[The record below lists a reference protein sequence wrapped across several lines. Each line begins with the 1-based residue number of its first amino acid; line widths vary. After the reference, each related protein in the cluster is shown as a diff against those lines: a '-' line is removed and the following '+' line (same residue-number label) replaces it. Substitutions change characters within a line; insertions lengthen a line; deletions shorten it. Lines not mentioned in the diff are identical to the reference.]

1 MNKRLFQVF
10 ILILIIPSCYTFK
23 GREAVDHSRAP
34 LFELRKAAI
43 LPFMRAQ
50 RDPVF
55 SDLIFCPLTGYR
67 TKMGVIEK
75 GAEERLYNALRASLE
90 KAGIQL
96 VSELSVMH
104 AINEAK
110 DTYSSEGLKRIASL
124 LDVDALFGGCILR
137 FEERIGRSYGA
148 ERGASVSFT
157 VVIWKFPG
165 SMIVWSSYFDETQVP
180 LTENLL
186 QLPIFIRGGYRWM
199 TADELLKQGVSSI
212 VESIPISRR

>member
-1 MNKRLFQVF
+1 MSKRLFQVLIF
-10 ILILIIPSCYTFK
+10 ILIIPSCYTFK
-23 GREAVDHSRAP
+23 GKEAVDQSGGP
-34 LFELRKAAI
+34 SFELRKAAI

-55 SDLIFCPLTGYR
+55 SDLVFCPLTGYR
-67 TKMGVIEK
+67 TKMGFIER
-75 GAEERLYNALRASLE
+75 GAEEKLYNALRASLE
-90 KAGIQL
+90 KEGIQL
-96 VSELSVMH
+96 VSELSVMY

-110 DTYSSEGLKRIASL
+110 DTYSSDELKRIASL

-137 FEERIGRSYGA
+137 FEERVGKSYGA

-157 VVIWKFPG
+157 VVIWKFPE

-186 QLPIFIRGGYRWM
+186 QLPIFIRGGYRWIS
-199 TADELLKQGVSSI
+199 ADELMKQGVSRI
-212 VESIPISRR
+212 VESIPLYKR